1 MGNPFKKIFNKL
13 GDALIPKEL
22 APFLGPATAMFAPQ
36 LGLPAAL
43 IGGQLASAKMHGG
56 SLDPFQ
62 ALAATG
68 SYYGGGGQEIRAR
81 GGNLTQRL
89 TGGIKSAGAG
99 QGFSFKPYKG
109 SMFESYN
116 PTSTSG
122 VSGSD
127 PFSRALGSTYKDAE
141 YTNYLKDKAEFN
153 SLTKDLDKQLAE
165 GTITQE
171 NYDIQKKLKYDSAKR
186 SGTFVSD
193 VAYEDFKDPR
203 SLATKAGDI
212 FKKGSEGFM
221 PGFMDEDQNGIRTFN
236 FKKFLQTTASVTSL
250 SQMKVIAEELKRAE
264 LKSKEE
270 EGQAYRTYFEQYE
283 SVLPLDA
290 EGNKQTYLSH
300 SGEFADPILVKKYR
314 EYMAKGGIIGYS
326 NGGMTRTR
334 YKEGGLG
341 SIPQTP
347 TVPEGMQL
355 DGRGGGFIPMGAQEK
370 KDDVPA
376 MLAKNEFVLTADAM
390 RGFDKA
396 TGGDG
401 NPRDAAA
408 KMYEIMSNYEAMA

>member
-1 MGNPFKKIFNKL
+1 MGNPFKKIFDKL

-22 APFLGPATAMFAPQ
+22 APFIGPLTSMFAPQ

-81 GGNLTQRL
+81 GENLTQRL
-89 TGGIKSAGAG
+89 GAGLGSAFNQPAGTTGGGFNRFTKGFSKGAG
-99 QGFSFKPYKG
+99 KVESFNTMDRILG
-109 SMFESYN
+109 SSYN
-116 PTSTSG
+116 TDKYDNFLFKESKLKNKT
-122 VSGSD
+122 
-127 PFSRALGSTYKDAE
+127 AE
-141 YTNYLKDKAEFN
+141 IDK
-153 SLTKDLDKQLAE
+153 KLAE
-165 GTITQE
+165 GTITQAQ
-171 NYDIQKKLKYDSAKR
+171 YDLSLDAIYSKNPDLVDL
-186 SGTFVSD
+186 
-193 VAYEDFKDPR
+193 KDPR
-203 SLATKAGDI
+203 GFMTKAGDI

-221 PGFMDEDQNGIRTFN
+221 PGFAERDADGNIIPGSFDFKN
-236 FKKFLQTTASVTSL
+236 FMKTTATVTSL
-250 SQMKVIAEELKRAE
+250 TQLKTIAEELKKANM
-264 LKSKEE
+264 KSKEE
-270 EGQAYRTYFEQYE
+270 EGAVYRRYFQQYE
-283 SVLPLDA
+283 DSLPLDA
-290 EGNKQTYLSH
+290 DGNKQTYISH
-300 SGEFADPILVKKYR
+300 SGEYADPIMVKKYR

-326 NGGMTRTR
+326 NGGMTRR
-334 YKEGGLG
+334 HYNQGGLG

-396 TGGDG
+396 NGGDG